1 MTKITKITESK
12 NPLKRPI
19 SPSSSSSSERE
30 PKRQTIANN
39 TDDTNMP
46 INKPSSNDL
55 HSLDSIEGNASFTQ
69 ALGPL
74 ITEFRLLR
82 ESVDTVHH
90 DYADLKQTISKQ
102 KEELK
107 QDLADKI
114 DKNTNQLM
122 EVSHKNKILQK
133 ENEHLKTS
141 LHCIE
146 QIQLLNNV
154 IITGIPE
161 GPYEQYSITRLR
173 VQEMIAVTIDSG
185 DTEADLAKAKGIEIT
200 SCN

>member
-1 MTKITKITESK
+1 MGSK

-30 PKRQTIANN
+30 SKRQTKANN
-39 TDDTNMP
+39 TNDINMP
-46 INKPSSNDL
+46 IDKPSSNDL
-55 HSLDSIEGNASFTQ
+55 HSLDRIEGNASLTQ

-122 EVSHKNKILQK
+122 EVSHENKIL
-133 ENEHLKTS
+133 
-141 LHCIE
+141 
-146 QIQLLNNV
+146 
-154 IITGIPE
+154 
-161 GPYEQYSITRLR
+161 
-173 VQEMIAVTIDSG
+173 
-185 DTEADLAKAKGIEIT
+185 
-200 SCN
+200 